1 MMPRLRGMLTAT
13 YVRRMS
19 SMSYVSMAY
28 LPRCFRMRDVCTA
41 YWTCHLIA
49 TKCIHEKRSTL
60 AYDSMSYVLMRMCYV
75 CSRMYDVRATY
86 HSYLDKLL
94 IRESI
99 RNSVTAL

>member
-1 MMPRLRGMLTAT
+1 MYGVLDLPLNCYETA
-13 YVRRMS
+13 YMKNVAPRRM
-19 SMSYVSMAY
+19 
-28 LPRCFRMRDVCTA
+28 
-41 YWTCHLIA
+41 
-49 TKCIHEKRSTL
+49 K
-60 AYDSMSYVLMRMCYV
+60 SMSYVLMSMCYV

>member
-1 MMPRLRGMLTAT
+1 
-13 YVRRMS
+13 
-19 SMSYVSMAY
+19 MAY
-28 LPRCFRMRDVCTA
+28 LPRCFCMCEVCTA

-49 TKCIHEKRSTL
+49 TKYVAPRRMK
-60 AYDSMSYVLMRMCYV
+60 SMSYVLMSMCYV